1 MSRLR
6 TVSAACLT
14 VALLTTGTAC
24 SKDEPK
30 KKAAPTCPA
39 GNAKPSRNVPWS
51 TMYANVYNASDS
63 RGQAAT
69 VAKRL
74 GWRGLNLLDV
84 GNDPLA
90 DDRPT
95 PAYAEIRYG
104 TSGRTI
110 ALNLA
115 EQIPHANLYQDERS
129 DPTVDVVIGNKFTLN
144 PQAPRAIKDVTV
156 HVYNT
161 SFFSGL
167 AGSVSKE
174 LADQGFTTDA
184 QANDRAYY
192 PDDTAVIVYD
202 EEGLPD
208 AQRLQMS
215 LKGARLLEDTKAN
228 VNLKGRDVRLYLGSK
243 WKDEGKVL
251 PLSQATATPSAAAK
265 PGC

>member
-6 TVSAACLT
+6 AVSAAGLV

-30 KKAAPTCPA
+30 KQSTPTCSA
-39 GNAKPSRNVPWS
+39 GNAKPARDVAWT
-51 TMYANVYNASDS
+51 TMYANVYNAGDS
-63 RGQAAT
+63 RGEAAT

-74 GWRGLNLLDV
+74 KWRGLNLLDV

-95 PAYAEIRYG
+95 PKYAEIRYG
-104 TSGRTI
+104 TAGRTI

-115 EQIPHANLYQDERS
+115 EQIPHATLYQDDRN
-129 DPTVDVVIGNKFTLN
+129 DPTVDVVIGNKFTLS
-144 PQAPRAIKDVTV
+144 PQAPRPIKDVKV

-161 SFFSGL
+161 SFFGGL
-167 AGSVSKE
+167 ASSVSKE
-174 LADQGFTTDA
+174 LAKQGFSADA

-215 LKGARLLEDTKAN
+215 IKGARLLEDKKAN
-228 VNLKGRDVRLYLGSK
+228 VDLEGRDVRLYLGSK
-243 WKDEGKVL
+243 WKDAGKVI
-251 PLSQATATPSAAAK
+251 PKAEATGTPSAAGK